1 MQTLIVLFY
10 IALYFVISFLLMTKY
25 RKNGKFGSLKMT
37 EGEWRWKW
45 HRNWIARPL
54 WISLSAIVFFAKFFA
69 YKSLSTAFLAPIY
82 GALIV
87 LGIEFIFRIFGVFG
101 MRFNPIGTD
110 DSHNRGAKIDSVQ
123 SVNKLIDKAKKA
135 HRLNLGGLYIPQE
148 IEGRNFVFAGSPGS
162 GKTQGIMTM
171 LDQLSH
177 YPDRAFIADPSG
189 QFYKRYLQPDS
200 VLFNP
205 FDSRSVDWSPL
216 AEMDGVWSADTMA
229 KSLIP
234 DGEGSAQ
241 EWNSYA
247 QTLLSAILK
256 HLYEA
261 DDSIATNGELF
272 RLCCIASTEEL
283 QVVTAGEPAS
293 TLCAEGN
300 EKMLGSV
307 RAILGTYVQSVK
319 YLNPETGKQGFSF
332 SKHVKTG
339 KGWVFLSYE
348 QQQLKSIKPLIACAI
363 DVVSLAIL
371 SLQPDLNRQKIWIV
385 SDEFPLLGR
394 IQNLEILA
402 TNGRKHGSV
411 IMLGFQDQGQI
422 EASYGKLGAGTLLNC
437 IGTQC
442 ILRCTDQ
449 KTASYWAEHAGKQEI
464 TRTNQSG
471 GTSGQN
477 RNDGWSQTVTQ
488 EHIYMPSE
496 IQNFKD
502 LNGFIN
508 LAGDYPL
515 VPVWLSVANQQE
527 DRCVAFVQKEF
538 KAPVKAVKP
547 VVEVNPVEVR
557 KEQVKSVEID
567 L

>member
-1 MQTLIVLFY
+1 METILMLYYLAIFIVTG
-10 IALYFVISFLLMTKY
+10 VLLATKY
-25 RKNGKFGSLKMT
+25 RASHNGFIKLT

-45 HRNWIARPL
+45 HRNYVARPA
-54 WISLSAIVFFAKFFA
+54 WIGSCFIIGLAGLFYEKGIVTAI
-69 YKSLSTAFLAPIY
+69 LAPFY
-82 GALIV
+82 AGGVV
-87 LGIEFIFRIFGVFG
+87 LGIEFIFKLFGVFG
-101 MRFNPIGTD
+101 MRFNPIRD
-110 DSHNRGAKIDSVQ
+110 KDSHNRGARIANVKT
-123 SVNKLIDKAKKA
+123 VNQRIAKAKLA
-135 HRLNLGGLYIPQE
+135 TRLSLGGLSIPQE

-216 AEMDGVWSADTMA
+216 AEMDGVWSAQA
-229 KSLIP
+229 IACSIIP
-234 DGEGSAQ
+234 DGEGSEAA
-241 EWNSYA
+241 WNKYA
-247 QTLLSAILK
+247 QTVLTVILQ
-256 HLYEA
+256 HVYQTDGDNGDLYRICCVAGFDEMQA
-261 DDSIATNGELF
+261 LTKGTPAGRFFEKEGSDMTN
-272 RLCCIASTEEL
+272 STMNIL
-283 QVVTAGEPAS
+283 T
-293 TLCAEGN
+293 TFI
-300 EKMLGSV
+300 GSF
-307 RAILGTYVQSVK
+307 Q
-319 YLNPETGKQGFSF
+319 YLNPETGKEGFSF
-332 SKHVKTG
+332 AKYAREGES
-339 KGWVFLSYE
+339 WVFLTYE
-348 QQQLKSIKPLIACAI
+348 QTQLKLIKPLIACAL
-363 DVVSLAIL
+363 DTVSLAIL
-371 SLQPDLNRQKIWIV
+371 GLQPDLNRQKIWIV

-422 EASYGKLGAGTLLNC
+422 EASYGKLGSGTLLNC

-471 GTSGQN
+471 GVSGGQGGTN
-477 RNDGWSQTVTQ
+477 SGWSQQVTQ
-488 EHIYMPSE
+488 EHVYMPSE
-496 IQNFKD
+496 IQNFQD
-502 LNGFIN
+502 LNGFVN

-515 VPVWLSVANQQE
+515 VPVWLSVAKQQE
-527 DRCVAFVQKEF
+527 DRCVAFVQKDF
-538 KAPVKAVKP
+538 KAPVKVVKK
-547 VVEVNPVEVR
+547 EVDPVEAMT
-557 KEQVKSVEID
+557 EPVEID

>member
-1 MQTLIVLFY
+1 MEAVLASYYFLIFS
-10 IALYFVISFLLMTKY
+10 ITGIFMATKY
-25 RKNGKFGSLKMT
+25 SAVYNGWVKIT
-37 EGEWRWKW
+37 EGDWRWKW
-45 HRNWIARPL
+45 HRNYICRPL
-54 WISLSAIVFFAKFFA
+54 WIGSSIVLIFGGLITKLQLQTAI
-69 YKSLSTAFLAPIY
+69 LAPIY
-82 GALIV
+82 AMGLV
-87 LGIEFIFRIFGVFG
+87 LVIEFGLKLFGAFG
-101 MRFNPIGTD
+101 MKFGGTGNG
-110 DSHNRGAKIDSVQ
+110 DSHNRGAKLADVKT
-123 SVNKLIDKAKKA
+123 VNQKIAKAKLA
-135 HRLNLGGLYIPQE
+135 TRLCLAGLTIPQE

-162 GKTQGIMTM
+162 GKTQGIMAI

-177 YPDRAFIADPSG
+177 HPDRAFIADPSG
-189 QFYKRYLQPDS
+189 QLYKRYLQPDS

-216 AEMDGVWSADTMA
+216 AEMDGVWSADTMS

-241 EWNSYA
+241 EWNCYA

-283 QVVTAGEPAS
+283 QVITAGEPAS

-319 YLNPETGKQGFSF
+319 YLNQNTGKHGFSF
-332 SKHVKTG
+332 SKHVKEG
-339 KGWVFLSYE
+339 AGWVFLSYE
-348 QQQLKSIKPLIACAI
+348 QQQLKSIKPLIACAL
-363 DVVSLAIL
+363 DVTSLAIL

-402 TNGRKHGSV
+402 TNGRKYGAV

-449 KTASYWAEHAGKQEI
+449 KTAGYWAEHAGKQEI
-464 TRTNQSG
+464 TRTNNSG
-471 GTSGQN
+471 GTSGN
-477 RNDGWSQTVTQ
+477 NNNSGWSQTVTQ
-488 EHIYMPSE
+488 EHVYMPSE

-515 VPVWLSVANQQE
+515 VPVWLSIARPQD
-527 DRCVAFVQKEF
+527 DRTDAFVQKEF
-538 KAPVKAVKP
+538 KAPVKAVKS
-547 VVEVNPVEVR
+547 VAEADPVELM
-557 KEQVKSVEID
+557 KSTKTVEDID

>member
-1 MQTLIVLFY
+1 METILMLYYLAIFIVTG
-10 IALYFVISFLLMTKY
+10 VLLATKY
-25 RKNGKFGSLKMT
+25 RASHNGFIKLN
-37 EGEWRWKW
+37 EGDWRWKW
-45 HRNWIARPL
+45 HRNYVARPI
-54 WISLSAIVFFAKFFA
+54 WIGSCFIIGLAGLFIEKGIVTAI
-69 YKSLSTAFLAPIY
+69 LAPFY
-82 GALIV
+82 VGGVV
-87 LGIEFIFRIFGVFG
+87 LSIEFIFKLFGVFG
-101 MRFNPIGTD
+101 MRFNPIRD
-110 DSHNRGAKIDSVQ
+110 NDSHNRGAKLANVKT
-123 SVNKLIDKAKKA
+123 VNQRIAKAKLA
-135 HRLNLGGLYIPQE
+135 TRLSLGGLDIPQE

-216 AEMDGVWSADTMA
+216 AEMDGVWSADTMS

-256 HLYEA
+256 HLYES

-272 RLCCIASTEEL
+272 RLCCIATTEEL
-283 QVVTAGEPAS
+283 QEVTAGEPAS

-319 YLNPETGKQGFSF
+319 YLNPNTGKQGFSF
-332 SKHVKTG
+332 AKHVKEGT
-339 KGWVFLSYE
+339 GWVFLSYE

-402 TNGRKHGSV
+402 TNGRKHGAV

-422 EASYGKLGAGTLLNC
+422 EASYGKLGSGTLLNC

-471 GTSGQN
+471 GVSGGQGGTN
-477 RNDGWSQTVTQ
+477 SGWSQQVTQ
-488 EHIYMPSE
+488 EHVYMPSE
-496 IQNFKD
+496 IQNFQD
-502 LNGFIN
+502 LNGFVN

-515 VPVWLSVANQQE
+515 VPVWLSIANKQE
-527 DRCVAFVQKEF
+527 DRCEAFVQKEF
-538 KAPVKAVKP
+538 KAPAKVVKTVTTTETTTT
-547 VVEVNPVEVR
+547 VE
-557 KEQVKSVEID
+557 EID